1 MQLLP
6 TGVLPE
12 GANWA
17 YELKL
22 DGYRALGLNIG
33 GVGRLL
39 SRNNNDFS
47 NRYSAV
53 TQALSALPDE
63 TVIDGELV
71 AMDESGRP
79 SFNALQNYGA
89 TSTTIFYFVFDVL
102 ILAGRN
108 VTSQPLSVRR
118 DLLESLLP
126 SLSEPIRLCPQL
138 NASLPDVI
146 EVVRGQGLEG
156 VVTKRL
162 DSLYEPGQR
171 SGAWRKMRIN
181 RGQEFA
187 IGGYTRGG
195 KNFDA
200 IICGYYEGDRLVY
213 VARP

>member
-6 TGVLPE
+6 TDALPE

-47 NRYSAV
+47 NRYPAV

-79 SFNALQNYGA
+79 SFN
-89 TSTTIFYFVFDVL
+89 
-102 ILAGRN
+102 
-108 VTSQPLSVRR
+108 
-118 DLLESLLP
+118 SL
-126 SLSEPIRLCPQL
+126 
-138 NASLPDVI
+138 
-146 EVVRGQGLEG
+146 
-156 VVTKRL
+156 
-162 DSLYEPGQR
+162 
-171 SGAWRKMRIN
+171 
-181 RGQEFA
+181 
-187 IGGYTRGG
+187 
-195 KNFDA
+195 
-200 IICGYYEGDRLVY
+200 
-213 VARP
+213 